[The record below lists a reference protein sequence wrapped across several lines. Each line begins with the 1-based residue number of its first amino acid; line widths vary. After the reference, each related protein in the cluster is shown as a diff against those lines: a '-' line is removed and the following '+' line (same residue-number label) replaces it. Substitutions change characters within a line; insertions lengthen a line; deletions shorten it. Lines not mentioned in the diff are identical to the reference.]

1 MPLIVDRS
9 VKRGEPKAEVVSVN
23 GIVIAHDAIAREIQ
37 NHPAPK
43 PIMAWRSA
51 ARALVI
57 RELLLQEAARI
68 GLQPRPQTDEA
79 GRRETN
85 EEALLRQLMEMEIVT
100 PEPNETVCRR
110 YYQNNIGRF
119 RTPDLYEA
127 SHILISARSD
137 DAEAFAEAG
146 RRAESILAELKLHP
160 ERFADLARVHS
171 SCPSGKQGGNLG
183 QLTTGQT
190 TPEFEE
196 ALVRLAPGAVT
207 DAPVASRYGFHI
219 VRLERKIEGR
229 VLPYELVAERIA
241 SYLKERVRRRA
252 TAQYIAR
259 LVSRA
264 KITGI
269 EIEGADAHRVN

>member
-1 MPLIVDRS
+1 MPLIVDHS
-9 VKRGEPKAEVVSVN
+9 VKRAEPKAAIVSVN
-23 GIVIAHDAIAREIQ
+23 GIVIARDAIAHEIQ

-43 PIMAWRSA
+43 PAIAWQAA

-68 GLQPRPQTDEA
+68 GLQARPQTDEA
-79 GRRETN
+79 GRRETD
-85 EEALLRQLMEMEIVT
+85 EEALLRQLTEMEIVT
-100 PEPNETVCRR
+100 PEPDETVCRR

-160 ERFADLARVHS
+160 ELFADLARVHS

-183 QLTTGQT
+183 QLTAGQT

-196 ALVRLAPGAVT
+196 ALVRLAPGTMT